1 MDSHYDE
8 AIKMSANY
16 DRRAVTP
23 MGSIISAFAKFAD
36 NPTLNSIIAI
46 DNDDGTMVIII
57 PPAAVNGYECK
68 DALEIYD
75 NATLEPP
82 E

>member
-8 AIKMSANY
+8 AIKMSAKY

-36 NPTLNSIIAI
+36 NPIRCVIAI
-46 DNDDGTMVIII
+46 DYDDGTMIVII
-57 PPAAVNGYECK
+57 PPAAANDYECK
-68 DALEIYD
+68 DALQIYD
-75 NATLEPP
+75 DATFEPP